1 MPVTTAP
8 QNCQWRPA
16 YCADMLPCMDKKVAK
31 VSEAAE
37 LEHAVEAITVR
48 RDRLLA
54 SLTLIAGVGLIVSL
68 PFALRAGAEFF
79 LPVTA
84 ALVVASA
91 LVPML
96 EWFERRGVP
105 SRIAAALCVLIF
117 LLMTIFAIG
126 SIVFPA
132 IDWVA
137 QVPER
142 LPKVRAALDPLLD
155 LYKSFDRFLE
165 RILSQIVVSP
175 EQGRTVTIKTPNSLS
190 GLLTTSAPHVLI
202 QLFFALLVIF
212 FFLAGWTAMR
222 KKTIVSRG
230 SFEGALTTAR
240 VIQQVV
246 DATSTYIATI
256 TVINVTLGALTA
268 LILWQLGMDSPI
280 MWGGIVAVL
289 NYIPYL
295 GPIASAGLLFIGGLM
310 VFPDVWSALL
320 PPAIFVG
327 LHMVEA
333 NIITPMVVGKK
344 LTINPLAILVA
355 LSFWAWVWGTTGALL
370 AVPLL
375 IIMKTVFS
383 AAGTPDIAGFLFE
396 EGTLTHVGEHDEE
409 DADEEPPKAGRQ
421 DPAASVDRVGGV
433 T

>member
-1 MPVTTAP
+1 MDARTTKQKTAQP
-8 QNCQWRPA
+8 EVPHA
-16 YCADMLPCMDKKVAK
+16 FVESSAK
-31 VSEAAE
+31 
-37 LEHAVEAITVR
+37 

-54 SLTLIAGVGLIVSL
+54 SIALIAGVGIIIAL

-84 ALVVASA
+84 ALVIAIT
-91 LVPML
+91 LVPLL
-96 EWFERRGVP
+96 EWLERRGVP
-105 SRIAAALCVLIF
+105 SRFAAAVCVIVF
-117 LLMTIFAIG
+117 LFLALFAVG
-126 SIVFPA
+126 SIVLPA

-137 QVPER
+137 LIPER
-142 LPKVRAALDPLLD
+142 IPKARAALEPVLD
-155 LYKSFDRFLE
+155 LYKSFDRFME
-165 RILSQIVVSP
+165 RILSQVTTQES
-175 EQGRTVTIKTPNSLS
+175 GRTVRVETPNSLS
-190 GLLTTSAPHVLI
+190 GLLASSAPHLLI
-202 QLFFALLVIF
+202 QLFFALLVIY

-246 DATSTYIATI
+246 DATSIYIGTI
-256 TVINVTLGALTA
+256 TLINVTLGALTA

-289 NYIPYL
+289 NFIPYL
-295 GPIASAGLLFIGGLM
+295 GPIVSALLLFLGGLM
-310 VFPDVWSALL
+310 TFPDVWSALL
-320 PPAIFVG
+320 PPMIFTG

-333 NIITPMVVGKK
+333 NLITPMVVGKR
-344 LTINPLAILVA
+344 LTISPLAILVS

-375 IIMKTVFS
+375 IIMKTIFS

-396 EGTLTHVGEHDEE
+396 HGTLTHAGEEE
-409 DADEEPPKAGRQ
+409 AEKEPGDVDTPR
-421 DPAASVDRVGGV
+421 AA

>member
-1 MPVTTAP
+1 MDARTTKQKASAQP
-8 QNCQWRPA
+8 EVPHA
-16 YCADMLPCMDKKVAK
+16 FVESSAK
-31 VSEAAE
+31 
-37 LEHAVEAITVR
+37 

-54 SLTLIAGVGLIVSL
+54 SIALIAGVGIIIAL

-84 ALVVASA
+84 ALVIAIT
-91 LVPML
+91 LVPLL
-96 EWFERRGVP
+96 EWLERRGVP
-105 SRIAAALCVLIF
+105 SRFAAAVCVIF
-117 LLMTIFAIG
+117 FLFLALFAVG
-126 SIVFPA
+126 SIVLPA

-137 QVPER
+137 LIPER
-142 LPKVRAALDPLLD
+142 IPKARAALEPVLD
-155 LYKSFDRFLE
+155 LYKSFDRFME
-165 RILSQIVVSP
+165 RILSQVTTQDS
-175 EQGRTVTIKTPNSLS
+175 GRTVRVETPNSLS
-190 GLLTTSAPHVLI
+190 GLLATSAPHLLI
-202 QLFFALLVIF
+202 QLFFALLVIY

-246 DATSTYIATI
+246 DATSIYIGTI
-256 TVINVTLGALTA
+256 TLINVTLGALTA

-289 NYIPYL
+289 NFIPYL
-295 GPIASAGLLFIGGLM
+295 GPIVSALLLFLGGLM
-310 VFPDVWSALL
+310 TFPDVWSALL
-320 PPAIFVG
+320 PPMIFTG

-333 NIITPMVVGKK
+333 NLITPMVVGKR
-344 LTINPLAILVA
+344 LTISPLAILVS

-375 IIMKTVFS
+375 IIMKTIFS

-396 EGTLTHVGEHDEE
+396 HGTLTHAGEEE
-409 DADEEPPKAGRQ
+409 AEKEPTDVDTPR
-421 DPAASVDRVGGV
+421 AA

>member
-1 MPVTTAP
+1 LRKGRRRPTA
-8 QNCQWRPA
+8 
-16 YCADMLPCMDKKVAK
+16 L
-31 VSEAAE
+31 
-37 LEHAVEAITVR
+37 AVEALQRYARQMDAPTSKAKAADVADDAHVLAEGMGMK

-54 SLTLIAGVGLIVSL
+54 SLALIGGLGLLIAF

-84 ALVVASA
+84 ALVIAIA

-105 SRIAAALCVLIF
+105 SRISAALCVVVF
-117 LLMTIFAIG
+117 LMIAIFAIG
-126 SIVFPA
+126 SIVLPA

-137 QVPER
+137 RVPER
-142 LPKVRAALDPLLD
+142 IGKVREALEPVLD
-155 LYKSFDRFLE
+155 LYKNFERFIDRTV
-165 RILSQIVVSP
+165 SQIAVA
-175 EQGRTVTIKTPNSLS
+175 EEGGRTVRIETPNSML
-190 GLLTTSAPHVLI
+190 GLLTASAPHAMI
-202 QLFFALLVIF
+202 QLFFSLLVIF

-222 KKTIVSRG
+222 KRTIVSRG

-246 DATSTYIATI
+246 DATSTYLGTI

-268 LILWQLGMDSPI
+268 LILWQLGMDSPL

-295 GPIASAGLLFIGGLM
+295 GPIASAILLFIGGLM
-310 VFPDVWSALL
+310 TFTDAWAALL

-333 NIITPMVVGKK
+333 NFITPLIVGKR
-344 LTINPLAILVA
+344 LTISPLAILIA
-355 LSFWAWVWGTTGALL
+355 LSFWSWVWGTTGALL

-375 IIMKTVFS
+375 IIMKTVFA

-396 EGTLTHVGEHDEE
+396 DGTLTHVGEHDEKE
-409 DADEEPPKAGRQ
+409 DDEPDSR
-421 DPAASVDRVGGV
+421 VDSAGGV

>member
-1 MPVTTAP
+1 MDARASKQKEAP
-8 QNCQWRPA
+8 EQPDESRGL
-16 YCADMLPCMDKKVAK
+16 ADGISLK
-31 VSEAAE
+31 
-37 LEHAVEAITVR
+37 H
-48 RDRLLA
+48 DRLLA
-54 SLTLIAGVGLIVSL
+54 SLTLIGGAGLLIAL

-84 ALVVASA
+84 AMVVAIA

-117 LLMTIFAIG
+117 LVLAVFAIG
-126 SIVFPA
+126 SIVLPA

-137 QVPER
+137 LLPER

-155 LYKSFDRFLE
+155 LYKSFDRFME
-165 RILSQIVVSP
+165 RILSQIVIAPDAS
-175 EQGRTVTIKTPNSLS
+175 RTVRIETPNSLS
-190 GLLTTSAPHVLI
+190 GLLTTSAPHILI

-246 DATSTYIATI
+246 DATSTYIGTI

-295 GPIASAGLLFIGGLM
+295 GPIASAGLLFMGGLM

-320 PPAIFVG
+320 PPAIFIG
-327 LHMVEA
+327 LHLVEA

-396 EGTLTHVGEHDEE
+396 EGTLTHVGEADEKDE
-409 DADEEPPKAGRQ
+409 DEEPAKVAG
-421 DPAASVDRVGGV
+421 
-433 T
+433 